1 VNTRCLRYDDIW
13 NDDPVVFRKKTED
26 SIEDATG
33 DPDWSRA
40 RAPNADDCWAAR
52 PKCPKFQPPQRSSQC
67 VKGETGAGD
76 SGTQPVSKEKPGK
89 QVTWE
94 DDEPE
99 NNDPVGRPADA
110 PWSLPIQE
118 VDDDGSNDEQILVE
132 KEEEVE
138 VVEKEEEE
146 VVELGFKQKV
156 IEGAD
161 EKQEVGEV
169 KTRGPINEL
178 DEMD

>member
-1 VNTRCLRYDDIW
+1 
-13 NDDPVVFRKKTED
+13 
-26 SIEDATG
+26 
-33 DPDWSRA
+33 
-40 RAPNADDCWAAR
+40 
-52 PKCPKFQPPQRSSQC
+52 

-76 SGTQPVSKEKPGK
+76 SGSTRPSKEKPGK

-146 VVELGFKQKV
+146 EEEEVVELGFKQKV